1 MLLSLNTPDDDYQS
15 DIVFVDK
22 NDFKSNIE
30 IDYLFCVDSLENTR
44 CFSSN
49 KRDLCLTNKYRSKF
63 NLEKDYGY
71 VDIDKSLKG
80 IELVAFKRKVDE
92 NGEKKND
99 EFEMETGY
107 YEGLDILGFGYDSLN
122 IIININGELKKYTP
136 YRVYIKS
143 C

>member
-1 MLLSLNTPDDDYQS
+1 MKM
-15 DIVFVDK
+15 V
-22 NDFKSNIE
+22 
-30 IDYLFCVDSLENTR
+30 
-44 CFSSN
+44 
-49 KRDLCLTNKYRSKF
+49 
-63 NLEKDYGY
+63 
-71 VDIDKSLKG
+71 
-80 IELVAFKRKVDE
+80 
-92 NGEKKND
+92 KKND